1 MKIYGL
7 DLSLDHCAVVTL
19 DKQGKGINYLY
30 TTTSKKMAEADSKH
44 SFLLSKKVKDESK
57 DTFRL
62 RRMNEIAEVL
72 LMFLIHNNDF
82 DKFFHDITSSA
93 YFSIEGYAYA
103 SQTTSICQ
111 IAELTGFL
119 KQKIFEGGGN
129 IRIHDPLT
137 VKLFAVNTG
146 KCLKKD
152 IVEAAQKVFDI
163 PECLIKRKKKKI
175 KGIKSKVKG
184 KVKSQI
190 DIIEEFDGPATDVAD
205 AYFLAKMVQVELKLR
220 RGEVTIAELSEN
232 ERRIFL
238 RVTKA
243 YPVNILARSFICKE

>member
-7 DLSLDHCAVVTL
+7 DLSLDHCGVVTL
-19 DKQGKGINYLY
+19 NNRGQVANYLY

-44 SFLLSKKVKDESK
+44 SFLLSKKAKDESK
-57 DTFRL
+57 DIFRL
-62 RRMNEIAEVL
+62 RRVNEISHAL
-72 LMFLIHNNDF
+72 LEYD
-82 DKFFHDITSSA
+82 DEFFYKVA
-93 YFSIEGYAYA
+93 PNLYYSIEGYAYA

-111 IAELTGFL
+111 IAELTGNI
-119 KQKIFEGGGN
+119 KHMIFGGGGS

-152 IVEAAQKVFDI
+152 IVEAARKAFDI
-163 PECLIKRKKKKI
+163 PECLIKRKQIKKKI
-175 KGIKSKVKG
+175 KG
-184 KVKSQI
+184 QI
-190 DIIEEFDGPATDVAD
+190 EKIEEFDGPATDIAD

-220 RGEVTIAELSEN
+220 SGKVTLAELSEN

-243 YPVNILARSFICKE
+243 YPVNILDRPFISKNEE